1 MDSLSKS
8 LSKLSW
14 WVFRLVAG
22 TVVYGFVVKTLWMW
36 FVLPIA
42 QFYAEPLTMAQACGL
57 MFFLGVLRFRAP
69 SVSSVMEDKLFEAGN
84 ADNYRRTKL
93 TIELTALTL
102 VPAMMLG
109 IGWVL
114 HRALHS

>member
-1 MDSLSKS
+1 
-8 LSKLSW
+8 
-14 WVFRLVAG
+14 
-22 TVVYGFVVKTLWMW
+22 
-36 FVLPIA
+36 
-42 QFYAEPLTMAQACGL
+42 
-57 MFFLGVLRFRAP
+57 
-69 SVSSVMEDKLFEAGN
+69 MEDKLFEAGN

-109 IGWVL
+109 VGWLL